1 MQNPFET
8 IDERL
13 SNIEH
18 LLSAI
23 KSSPE
28 HEAPITKN
36 RNLKQA
42 AEYCG
47 NMPIPTFRK
56 HLNAGHI
63 AGSKPGKSWIFS
75 QKDLDDFLDKFRR
88 KTREEIE
95 AEAEDY
101 IYKRK

>member
-23 KSSPE
+23 KNSPE

-36 RNLKQA
+36 RNLRQA

-75 QKDLDDFLDKFRR
+75 QKDLDDFLNKFRR

>member
-1 MQNPFET
+1 MQNPFEI

-13 SNIEH
+13 SNIEI
-18 LLSAI
+18 LLNAI
-23 KSSPE
+23 KNSPE
-28 HEAPITKN
+28 KETPSTKN

-75 QKDLDDFLDKFRR
+75 QKDLDDFLEKFRR
-88 KTREEIE
+88 KTRQEIE

>member
-1 MQNPFET
+1 MNNPFET

-13 SNIEH
+13 SNIEN
-18 LLSAI
+18 LLNTI
-23 KSSPE
+23 KNSPE
-28 HEAPITKN
+28 KETPITKN
-36 RNLKQA
+36 RTLRQA

-47 NMPIPTFRK
+47 NMPVPTFRK

-75 QKDLDDFLDKFRR
+75 QKDLDDFLGSFRR
-88 KTREEIE
+88 KTKIEIE

-101 IYKRK
+101 IIKRK

>member
-1 MQNPFET
+1 MQNPFEA

-13 SNIEH
+13 SNIEN
-18 LLSAI
+18 LLSSI
-23 KSSPE
+23 RNSPDKE
-28 HEAPITKN
+28 TPISKN
-36 RNLKQA
+36 RNLKEA

-56 HLNAGHI
+56 HLQAGHI
-63 AGSKPGKSWIFS
+63 SGSKPGKSWIFS
-75 QKDLDDFLDKFRR
+75 QKDLDDFLEKFHR
-88 KTREEIE
+88 KTKQEIE

>member
-13 SNIEH
+13 SNIEY

-23 KSSPE
+23 KNSPE